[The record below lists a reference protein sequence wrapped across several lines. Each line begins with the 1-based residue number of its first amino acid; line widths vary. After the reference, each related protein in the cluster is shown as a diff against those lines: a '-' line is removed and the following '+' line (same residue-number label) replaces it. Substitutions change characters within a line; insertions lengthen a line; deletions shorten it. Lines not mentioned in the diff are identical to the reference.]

1 MFIISGIENVYVKY
15 IISFVEGLDNVYFFG
30 YLDKEK
36 IDYCYNILD
45 IVCFFF
51 RLEIW
56 GLLLFEVK
64 EWGKWVLVLDF
75 LFIREIFGSYE
86 KKVFFD
92 FNNDD
97 MLVKFIID
105 FKKGNFKKDIFD
117 VNFIYCNENVLVGFD
132 ELVNFII
139 EEYWNGIY
147 NNCFLWIWRL
157 Y

>member
-1 MFIISGIENVYVKY
+1 MFIISGIENAYVKY

-56 GLLLFEVK
+56 GLSLFEVK
-64 EWGKWVLVLDF
+64 ERGKWVLVLDF

-117 VNFIYCNENVLVGFD
+117 VNFIYRNENVLVGFD

-139 EEYWNGIY
+139 EEY
-147 NNCFLWIWRL
+147 
-157 Y
+157 

>member
-64 EWGKWVLVLDF
+64 E
-75 LFIREIFGSYE
+75 
-86 KKVFFD
+86 
-92 FNNDD
+92 
-97 MLVKFIID
+97 
-105 FKKGNFKKDIFD
+105 
-117 VNFIYCNENVLVGFD
+117 
-132 ELVNFII
+132 
-139 EEYWNGIY
+139 
-147 NNCFLWIWRL
+147 
-157 Y
+157 

>member
-1 MFIISGIENVYVKY
+1 MFIISGIENAYVKY

-64 EWGKWVLVLDF
+64 ERGKWVLVLDF

-139 EEYWNGIY
+139 EEY
-147 NNCFLWIWRL
+147 
-157 Y
+157 